1 MGIKGL
7 EHLADDIMEACTS
20 GIGMDSITE
29 SAFAAAKECASDCV
43 EAIKSDC
50 PSDSGEYKKGWVMR
64 KTKNGYVVYNKT
76 RPNLEMLLEHGHI
89 ITRGEKRG
97 QRVKAYPH
105 IYKNADK
112 AREKFYDMCVD
123 IVAGGVRMKYK
134 RRK

>member
-7 EHLADDIMEACTS
+7 DHLADDIVEACS
-20 GIGMDSITE
+20 SSVGLDSLSE
-29 SAFAAAKECASDCV
+29 SYLEAAKECASECLESITAD
-43 EAIKSDC
+43 S

-76 RPNLEMLLEHGHI
+76 RPNLEMLLEHGHL
-89 ITRGEKRG
+89 ITRGASKGKR
-97 QRVKAYPH
+97 VAAHPH
-105 IYKNADK
+105 IYANADK

-123 IVAGGVRMKYK
+123 IVSGGVRLKYK